1 MFWVPLLSLFYSQG
15 NPKPKGDILLHQTTI
30 CGQHWVYS
38 WPLNKTG
45 LNCVGPLICRF
56 FFQEILQYYVICAWL
71 NQKMHNCG
79 YRGPIMGLE
88 HLWILLSMAG
98 PGTHP
103 PQTPL
108 MNNCNCQFFFFFFC
122 HNEWDNQY
130 LSCSP
135 WPSLD
140 STPHLHP
147 TIQLP

>member
-98 PGTHP
+98 PGTRP

-108 MNNCNCQFFFFFFC
+108 MNNCNCQFFFFFFFAIM
-122 HNEWDNQY
+122 NDTTNTFPV
-130 LSCSP
+130 L
-135 WPSLD
+135 LD
-140 STPHLHP
+140 PP
-147 TIQLP
+147 